1 MKTICILEDDVNF
14 IDKEKTWIKE
24 ILGPCQFIYTPNNAD
39 LYQRSARRPRCDC
52 FNRTGMNDAFSCG
65 RTIRLLMGQFSAPK
79 YIFSVHIILEH
90 CQKEMTL
97 SIEQGQAY
105 IRVRIRMHKKV
116 SITGDDFVI
125 YKDHA
130 YYIYT
135 LILGR

>member
-1 MKTICILEDDVNF
+1 
-14 IDKEKTWIKE
+14 
-24 ILGPCQFIYTPNNAD
+24 
-39 LYQRSARRPRCDC
+39 
-52 FNRTGMNDAFSCG
+52 MNDAFSCG

-105 IRVRIRMHKKV
+105 IRVQIRMHKKV

-125 YKDHA
+125 Y
-130 YYIYT
+130 T